1 MQIPRVYASLIKSL
15 RGSERQPGGLSEPQP
30 QREVLS
36 AAKRRAV
43 GNYNLAAAVE
53 VSAEKMFVLSETNR
67 ALGDCSGCGEVI

>member
-1 MQIPRVYASLIKSL
+1 MT
-15 RGSERQPGGLSEPQP
+15 EP

-53 VSAEKMFVLSETNR
+53 VSAENMFVLSETNR
-67 ALGDCSGCGEVI
+67 ALGDCSGYGEVI

>member
-1 MQIPRVYASLIKSL
+1 MT
-15 RGSERQPGGLSEPQP
+15 EP

-53 VSAEKMFVLSETNR
+53 VSAENMFVLSETNR